1 MDSVGRHLIMEMWNC
16 NENLD
21 SVEAV
26 RRALTEATEACG
38 ATLLELFVHPFTP
51 QGITGVAVISE
62 SHILIHT
69 WPELGYAAVDVFTC
83 GKRIQPE
90 EVAPVL
96 QRYFAPGHVQVMEMK
111 RGIVDTRTR
120 VPAGALVR

>member
-1 MDSVGRHLIMEMWNC
+1 MESVGRHLIMEMRDC

-26 RRALTEATEACG
+26 RHALTEATHACG
-38 ATLLELFVHPFTP
+38 ATLLEMFIHPFTP

-69 WPELGYAAVDVFTC
+69 WPELGYAAVDVFSC
-83 GKRIQPE
+83 GKKIQPE
-90 EVAPVL
+90 RVAPVL

-111 RGIVDTRTR
+111 RGIVDARTR

>member
-1 MDSVGRHLIMEMWNC
+1 MESVGRHLIMELWDC

-26 RRALTEATEACG
+26 RQALVEATAACG

-69 WPELGYAAVDVFTC
+69 WPELGYAAVDAFTC
-83 GKRIQPE
+83 GKKVRPE
-90 EVAPVL
+90 EVVPVL
-96 QRYFAPGHVQVMEMK
+96 ERYFRPGHVQVLEMK
-111 RGIVDTRTR
+111 RGVFNARPR
-120 VPAGALVR
+120 VPAGAVVR